1 MLYTSLWL
9 FNEARRKVAIS
20 GFDKDT
26 LHSLLDY
33 TLAVAKF
40 AADVISPRVRDM
52 DERSSIDPAVI
63 SGLFEN
69 GLMGI
74 EVPEEYGGE

>member
-1 MLYTSLWL
+1 MHFQRAAFGCSTKPDKKFRFQVLITILYS
-9 FNEARRKVAIS
+9 
-20 GFDKDT
+20 
-26 LHSLLDY
+26 
-33 TLAVAKF
+33 LAVAKF

-52 DERSSIDPAVI
+52 DERSAIDPAVI
-63 SGLFEN
+63 SGIFEN